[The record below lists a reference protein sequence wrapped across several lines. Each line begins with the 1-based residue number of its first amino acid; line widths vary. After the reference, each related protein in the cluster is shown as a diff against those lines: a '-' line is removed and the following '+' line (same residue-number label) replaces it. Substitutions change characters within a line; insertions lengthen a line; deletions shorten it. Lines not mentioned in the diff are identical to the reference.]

1 MANLHIKVPSSGDNQ
16 TDETYFKIEDNIE
29 FGNGSTEIGRLGGNG
44 PVIIQKAGSMNYN
57 NSGPRLTIKQ
67 VANNGTTGLSIS
79 TYTTTSGEVDK
90 SDIFSESGD
99 LYVRAFNNLNFRTE
113 NGSINFA
120 TNGANQRMEI
130 NEYGQVG
137 IGTTTHIDN
146 FTKLTV
152 AGRIHAQEVKVTA
165 GAGADFVFDKDYN
178 LPGITETEDFIK
190 ANQHL
195 PGIPS
200 AEEMQQNGINLGE
213 MQIKL
218 LQKIEELTLYV
229 IELKKE
235 NEEMKEEIENLKNN

>member
-1 MANLHIKVPSSGDNQ
+1 
-16 TDETYFKIEDNIE
+16 
-29 FGNGSTEIGRLGGNG
+29 
-44 PVIIQKAGSMNYN
+44 
-57 NSGPRLTIKQ
+57 
-67 VANNGTTGLSIS
+67 
-79 TYTTTSGEVDK
+79 
-90 SDIFSESGD
+90 
-99 LYVRAFNNLNFRTE
+99 
-113 NGSINFA
+113 
-120 TNGANQRMEI
+120 
-130 NEYGQVG
+130 
-137 IGTTTHIDN
+137 
-146 FTKLTV
+146 
-152 AGRIHAQEVKVTA
+152 
-165 GAGADFVFDKDYN
+165 VFDKDYN